1 MNDLIENIDV
11 LNNYKNQTLKEIVKN
26 DFQTATIF
34 EKYNLD
40 FCCRGN
46 KTILNACSDQNI
58 NAEDVLNDLT
68 KILNKKNKEFPSFDK
83 WELDFMIDYII
94 NNHHKYILRM
104 VPIISM
110 HVDKVSSVHYE
121 NHPEM
126 AEVAKIFSIV
136 YKDLKQHMIKE
147 EQILFPFIKQL
158 VNAKRNNSKT
168 ELPYFG
174 TVKNPIKMMIK
185 EHEAA
190 GDDLY
195 KIRDLTNNYLIP
207 LDACSTFEVC
217 LKELQEF
224 EEDLHKHV
232 HLENNILFPKSV
244 KLEEEL
250 IEVL

>member
-1 MNDLIENIDV
+1 MNNLIDKNDV
-11 LNNYKNQTLKEIVKN
+11 INRYKNMTLQEIVKN
-26 DFQTATIF
+26 DFQTASVF

-46 KTILNACSDQNI
+46 KTIINACSDQNI
-58 NAEDVLNDLT
+58 NAEAVVNDLT
-68 KILNKKNKEFPSFDK
+68 EIFEKKNRDLPHFDE

-104 VPIISM
+104 IPIISM
-110 HVDKVSSVHYE
+110 HLEKVASVHFE

-126 AEVAKIFSIV
+126 VEAAKIFSVV

-158 VNAKRNNSKT
+158 VKAKRNNSKA

-174 TVKNPIKMMIK
+174 TVKNPIRMMIK
-185 EHEAA
+185 EHETA

-195 KIRDLTNNYLIP
+195 KIRDLTNNYAIP
-207 LDACSTFEVC
+207 LDACSTFEVS

>member
-1 MNDLIENIDV
+1 MDGLIGNIDV
-11 LNNYKNQTLKEIVKN
+11 LNIYKNISLKEIVKK
-26 DFQTATIF
+26 DFQTASVF

-46 KTILNACSDQNI
+46 RTISDACTDKNI

-68 KILNKKNKEFPSFDK
+68 KILEKKDRDLPNFDN
-83 WELDFMIDYII
+83 WELDFMIEFII

-104 VPIISM
+104 IPIISM
-110 HVDKVSSVHYE
+110 HVEKVAFVHFE
-121 NHPEM
+121 THPEM
-126 AEVAKIFSIV
+126 ADVAKIFSIV

-158 VNAKRNNSKT
+158 VKAKTNNSKA

-195 KIRDLTNNYLIP
+195 KIRDLTNNYITP
-207 LDACSTFEVC
+207 LDACSTFEAC

-224 EEDLHKHV
+224 EVDLHEHI